1 MAVACLALFVALG
14 GAGYAAFKLPK
25 NSVKSKQI
33 KNHAVKTVD
42 LNQNAKAPLAGT
54 ADDANALG
62 GIPAAGFQGFCQAGA
77 IKGSVVVD
85 TTGLPNDGDYQTVPG
100 FNCADGG
107 IVQIRKASAAD
118 GDYRVRFSPNP
129 GTGSAI
135 VSSQE
140 YTRQVAAS
148 KRSDDP
154 KAPGEDVFGVTVAN
168 SAGTPVNDGKF
179 ELVAF

>member
-1 MAVACLALFVALG
+1 
-14 GAGYAAFKLPK
+14 
-25 NSVKSKQI
+25 
-33 KNHAVKTVD
+33 
-42 LNQNAKAPLAGT
+42 
-54 ADDANALG
+54 
-62 GIPAAGFQGFCQAGA
+62 
-77 IKGSVVVD
+77 VVVN
-85 TTGLPNDGDYQTVPG
+85 TTGLPADGDYQTVPG

-107 IVQIRKASAAD
+107 IVQVRHAAAN

-140 YTRQVAAS
+140 YTLQVAAS

-154 KAPGEDVFGVTVAN
+154 KAPGEDVFGVVVAN
-168 SAGTPVNDGKF
+168 SAGNPVNNGSF